1 MQAKRPDFHVN
12 LRFRITSFCRSAAP
26 GRSLGQIGLWRL
38 GGAAVRTEKTRHLT
52 CGLLMQEGA
61 FPQVMVSREERQL
74 GKCTSVVM
82 EWVMMVCRSEDK
94 PLRVPGAAP
103 AFVQVFQLPLYWP
116 ELNAAEHILNYTP

>member
-1 MQAKRPDFHVN
+1 
-12 LRFRITSFCRSAAP
+12 
-26 GRSLGQIGLWRL
+26 
-38 GGAAVRTEKTRHLT
+38 
-52 CGLLMQEGA
+52 MQEGA